1 MGHALVSLTNEY
13 MYAIIGISS
22 GIVMAKFSERGMAVH
37 WLECNNLDDEGNSL
51 NLFQLIKVK
60 HGQ

>member
-1 MGHALVSLTNEY
+1 

-22 GIVMAKFSERGMAVH
+22 GIVMAKFSERGMAIH
-37 WLECNNLDDEGNSL
+37 WLECNNLDNEGNSL
-51 NLFQLIKVK
+51 NLFQIIKVK